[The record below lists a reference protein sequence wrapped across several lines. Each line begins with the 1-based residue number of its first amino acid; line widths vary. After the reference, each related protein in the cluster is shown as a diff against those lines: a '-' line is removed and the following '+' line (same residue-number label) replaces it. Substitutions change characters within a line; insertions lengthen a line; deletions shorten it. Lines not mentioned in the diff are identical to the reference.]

1 MRSSNRDS
9 PRIRG
14 RWISLAFGVLIL
26 TILVSSGTAFSAIK
40 AKGDPTITNFTP
52 KSGKIGTKVTITGT
66 NFTGASGVSSV
77 AGTPTPVG
85 FVRFGTVTATKWSIK
100 SDTSIVATVPKGAK
114 SGKISV
120 HVPATSSTDVSVEAP
135 SKTGTSKSSF
145 TVT

>member
-1 MRSSNRDS
+1 MRSPNCDA
-9 PRIRG
+9 PRIRD
-14 RWISLAFGVLIL
+14 RSISLAFGVLIL
-26 TILVSSGTAFSAIK
+26 STLLLSGTAFSAIK

-66 NFTGASGVSSV
+66 NFLGASGVTSV
-77 AGTPTPVG
+77 AGPPSPVG
-85 FVRFGTVTATKWSIK
+85 FVRFGTVTAIKWAIK

-120 HVPATSSTDVSVEAP
+120 HVPATSNTDVSNEAP